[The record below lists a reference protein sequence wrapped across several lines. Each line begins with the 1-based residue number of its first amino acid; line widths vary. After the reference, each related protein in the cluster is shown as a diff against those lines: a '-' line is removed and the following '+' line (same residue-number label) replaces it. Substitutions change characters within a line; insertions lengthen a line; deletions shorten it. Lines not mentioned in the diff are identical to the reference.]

1 VHDPRTILLTVTNIV
16 LGFGVVVLVLGVI
29 TGTLCDVVARWKR
42 RRSLNSELDRDMH
55 DLLTAPPPKCE
66 YHIDSMTTQEI
77 PKSTPELLAMTTA
90 TMADIRQSPFFEE
103 FQPKHMD
110 KLMALGSEVRFDTG
124 QIIFHEDDDPG
135 LFYVILSG
143 RVALEAIRG
152 GQPLRLE
159 TLRAHDEFGWTAVL
173 NRKRQLQARALE
185 PVRVMAFEVSQVREA
200 CRSNPYFGAAF
211 LERLFTIA
219 VEQLQST
226 RLRLVKALAEPKTS

>member
-1 VHDPRTILLTVTNIV
+1 MPDKPILDHLWIIPLLPL
-16 LGFGVVVLVLGVI
+16 LGSAINGLLGWKWPKNLVNWV
-29 TGTLCDVVARWKR
+29 
-42 RRSLNSELDRDMH
+42 
-55 DLLTAPPPKCE
+55 
-66 YHIDSMTTQEI
+66 
-77 PKSTPELLAMTTA
+77 
-90 TMADIRQSPFFEE
+90 
-103 FQPKHMD
+103 
-110 KLMALGSEVRFDTG
+110 ALGSTG
-124 QIIFHEDDDPG
+124 
-135 LFYVILSG
+135 LSFLC
-143 RVALEAIRG
+143 ALEAIRG

-159 TLRAHDEFGWTAVL
+159 TLHAHDEFGWTAVL